1 MLLFVNP
8 FHANVLVGV
17 SNEKMLFCLRFSWK
31 MAKNNFRVESS
42 KAALIYPNFCFFI
55 FIFVSISQESVKN
68 QSKFFVFTFSW
79 KLVYNLTTEVN
90 KSQQNVT
97 TKSNN
102 KSRTCFPPFFFY
114 VLNFALISQK
124 LVKNESNISFLRFE
138 NHENWYKT

>member
-8 FHANVLVGV
+8 FHANVLAGV

-42 KAALIYPNFCFFI
+42 KAALICPNFYFFI

-79 KLVYNLTTEVN
+79 KLVYDLTTEVN

-97 TKSNN
+97 TKNNN
-102 KSRTCFPPFFFY
+102 KSRTCFSTFFFY